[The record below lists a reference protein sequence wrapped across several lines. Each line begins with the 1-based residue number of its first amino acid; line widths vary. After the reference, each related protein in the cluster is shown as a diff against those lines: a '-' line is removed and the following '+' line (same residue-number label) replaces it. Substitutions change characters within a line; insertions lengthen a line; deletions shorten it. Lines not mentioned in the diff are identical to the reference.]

1 MSAGAAV
8 RMYSLAAAAALRA
21 TPAAA
26 LRAAPAAALR
36 AAPAAS
42 ALRASHPPHVGLD
55 NVRDSNRTLEVL
67 IELEAAQ
74 GSALLRSLLSIFT
87 VGRVTRSYCD
97 VNNYTYTKS

>member
-8 RMYSLAAAAALRA
+8 RMYSVAAAAALRA

-42 ALRASHPPHVGLD
+42 ALRASHPPHVGLEKEELGLGTAEATLA
-55 NVRDSNRTLEVL
+55 SPLPRT
-67 IELEAAQ
+67 A
-74 GSALLRSLLSIFT
+74 
-87 VGRVTRSYCD
+87 VGAEGHLKRCR
-97 VNNYTYTKS
+97 